1 MVDVAAFLSNVS
13 RFDDAFTVLDQAE
26 ALGAPAPDLLLMR
39 GKLQLQTG
47 RTAAAAVTLTRAH
60 AAGIHDARLALLDAQ
75 LAIATEGDGAGD
87 KALAI
92 LDNAATA
99 NPLDLAVQRA
109 RLDAVMKYEK
119 WQAAERALDG
129 LKQALYRD
137 HGSVVEA
144 NVAAARLYMRLGR
157 WTNALGE
164 YRIALMSASG
174 EVAIWMEYGRA
185 AETAGRIAIARDA
198 YAQAARLNPNNPEI
212 GKALGAMN
220 GQLSRLRSADP
231 E

>member
-1 MVDVAAFLSNVS
+1 
-13 RFDDAFTVLDQAE
+13 
-26 ALGAPAPDLLLMR
+26 
-39 GKLQLQTG
+39 
-47 RTAAAAVTLTRAH
+47 
-60 AAGIHDARLALLDAQ
+60 
-75 LAIATEGDGAGD
+75 
-87 KALAI
+87 
-92 LDNAATA
+92 
-99 NPLDLAVQRA
+99 
-109 RLDAVMKYEK
+109 
-119 WQAAERALDG
+119 
-129 LKQALYRD
+129 
-137 HGSVVEA
+137 VVEA